1 VRYVVAEGRPGV
13 NISSSQSTRTTS
25 APYAAA
31 LEVREAVVAYHEA
44 VCSPRVLDDDALVG
58 TTYDALATAT
68 RAQISLE
75 EWTRRLLEDRIR
87 ELQARLEV
95 VGERT
100 GEGRR
105 WWQRGRRAAM
115 APIIDHRNGISV
127 IEVDLVVVD
136 GGLAAASVVLVLGDE
151 PLRLTGQCWWVREAD
166 GWKATECPVG
176 PAAAAEFDFPIE
188 ANGTGY
194 RWVLS
199 GDQSWEETRRF

>member
-1 VRYVVAEGRPGV
+1 MHT
-13 NISSSQSTRTTS
+13 SSSSTRVTS

-44 VCSPRVLDDDALVG
+44 VCSPRVLDDDTLVG

-68 RAQISLE
+68 RARISFE

-95 VGERT
+95 VSERT
-100 GEGRR
+100 GDRRR
-105 WWQRGRRAAM
+105 WWQLVRRGALR
-115 APIIDHRNGISV
+115 PIVDHRNGISV
-127 IEVDLVVVD
+127 VEVDLVVVD
-136 GGLAAASVVLVLGDE
+136 PALAAASVVLVLGDE
-151 PLRLTGQCWWVREAD
+151 PLRLTGQCWWVRESD
-166 GWKATECPVG
+166 GWKATECSVG

-188 ANGTGY
+188 PNGTGY

-199 GDQSWEETRRF
+199 GDGSWEETRRF

>member
-1 VRYVVAEGRPGV
+1 VYTS
-13 NISSSQSTRTTS
+13 NSQSTRIVS

-68 RAQISLE
+68 RARISFD

-87 ELQARLEV
+87 ELQARLDV
-95 VGERT
+95 VSERT
-100 GEGRR
+100 GDRRR
-105 WWQRGRRAAM
+105 WWQLVRRGTLQ
-115 APIIDHRNGISV
+115 PIVDHRNGISV

-136 GGLAAASVVLVLGDE
+136 PALAAASVVLVLGDE
-151 PLRLTGQCWWVREAD
+151 PLRLTGQCWWVRESD

-188 ANGTGY
+188 PNGTGH

-199 GDQSWEETRRF
+199 GDGSWEETRRF